1 MVKYALRTSDGLDSE
16 QLDATQPTVS
26 QTWAGM
32 VTMGMQQIPLLEMPT
47 QGFPVTPEL
56 ALRGRPNTVA
66 LTPEVTELLDRNAVV
81 AVGVSGG
88 KDSDACAI
96 AVDRY
101 LNDIGHTGPRCL
113 IHADLGMVEW
123 GSSLAGC
130 QRLADRLGW
139 ELLVVKR
146 AAGGLMERWEARWA
160 RCVERYENLECV
172 KLILPWSTPAMRFCT
187 SELKSD
193 VITSQ
198 LKKRYPSQ
206 DIINVTG
213 VRRQESTTRARM
225 AVSSTTAKLSRKKT
239 KGITWNAIIEWPV
252 EDVVYAIVNAG
263 LELHEAYTRYGNS
276 RVSCCYCVLSSL
288 ADLQASASCPDNQV
302 IYVRMVELEV
312 KSGYGFQGNRWLAD
326 VAPHLLT
333 EELRSRVVLSKQMA
347 AARARVEAELHKHLL
362 FAKGWPTTMPTREEA
377 ELIASVRRRVSDIQQ
392 LNAKFITGPEVLE
405 RYAHLIAEG
414 KRRKAT

>member
-1 MVKYALRTSDGLDSE
+1 
-16 QLDATQPTVS
+16 
-26 QTWAGM
+26 
-32 VTMGMQQIPLLEMPT
+32 MQQIPLLEVPS
-47 QGFPVTPEL
+47 QAFPVTPGL
-56 ALRGRPNTVA
+56 ALRGKPNSVA
-66 LTPEVTELLDRNAVV
+66 ITPEVAELLSKNAVV

-101 LNDIGHTGPRCL
+101 LNAIDHTGPRCL

-123 GSSLAGC
+123 GSSLSGC

-193 VITSQ
+193 VITSH
-198 LKKRYPSQ
+198 LKKRYPTH
-206 DIINVTG
+206 DIVNVTG

-225 AVSSTTAKLSRKKT
+225 DVSSPNAKLSRKKT

-252 EDVVYAIVNAG
+252 EDVVHAIIDAG

-288 ADLQASASCPDNQV
+288 ADLQASASCPDNLAV
-302 IYVRMVELEV
+302 YVRMVELEV
-312 KSGYGFQGNRWLAD
+312 RSGFGFQGNRWLAD
-326 VAPHLLT
+326 VAPHLLSDD
-333 EELRSRVVLSKQMA
+333 LRLRVGMSKQMA
-347 AARARVEAELHKHLL
+347 AERALAEAELHGHLL
-362 FAKGWPTTMPTREEA
+362 FTKGWPTAMPTAEEA
-377 ELIASVRRRVSDIQQ
+377 ELIASVRRRVASIQQ
-392 LNAKFITGPEVLE
+392 LNAKYITGPEVLE
-405 RYAHLIAEG
+405 RYAELIA
-414 KRRKAT
+414 KSLTRKAG

>member
-1 MVKYALRTSDGLDSE
+1 
-16 QLDATQPTVS
+16 
-26 QTWAGM
+26 
-32 VTMGMQQIPLLEMPT
+32 MQQIPLIEVPSRS
-47 QGFPVTPEL
+47 FPVTPDL
-56 ALRGRPNTVA
+56 ALRGKQNTVA
-66 LTPEVTELLDRNAVV
+66 LTPEVSELLAKNA
-81 AVGVSGG
+81 AVCIGVSGG

-101 LNDIGHTGPRCL
+101 LNVIGHTGPRCL

-130 QRLADRLGW
+130 RRLAERLGW
-139 ELLVVKR
+139 DLLVVKR
-146 AAGGLMERWEARWA
+146 AAGGLMERWEARWE

-187 SELKSD
+187 SELKAD
-193 VITSQ
+193 VISSH
-198 LKKRYPSQ
+198 LKKLYPAH
-206 DIINVTG
+206 DIVNVTG

-225 AVSSTTAKLSRKKT
+225 AVSSTNAKISRKNT

-252 EDVVYAIVNAG
+252 EDVVFAIVNAG

-288 ADLQASASCPDNQV
+288 ADLQASASCPDNQA

-326 VAPHLLT
+326 VAPHLLSD
-333 EELRSRVVLSKQMA
+333 ELRLRVAASKKMA
-347 AARARVEAELHKHLL
+347 AARVQVEAELHQHLL
-362 FAKGWPTTMPTREEA
+362 FTKGWPTAMPTPEEA
-377 ELIASVRRRVSDIQQ
+377 DLIASVRRRVADIQQ
-392 LNAKFITGPEVLE
+392 LNAKFITGPEVLQ
-405 RYAHLIAEG
+405 RYAQLMAKEQSR
-414 KRRKAT
+414 KRA